1 MPSPSPAL
9 LAVVAAVQHHR
20 PQVLAFPC
28 ASARGRPL
36 LLPCTRARFS
46 RGCAGAL
53 SMPQLPRPQARACH
67 CRGLPWLC
75 PCSSALVPQRP
86 PTPGARAA
94 SRRGHAEPRLALGR
108 CRPSTHRPPS
118 SFPTRVSSNSRASIL
133 RPRFPAVSVV
143 APRRAWSAVPCLG
156 VRSRQ
161 PQPKRL
167 AVEPFRPRVARP
179 RRGHASRRASTDA
192 PLSQYH
198 ADSTARRHL

>member
-1 MPSPSPAL
+1 VPSPSPAL

-94 SRRGHAEPRLALGR
+94 SRRGHAEPRLALDR
-108 CRPSTHRPPS
+108 CRPNAHRPPS
-118 SFPTRVSSNSRASIL
+118 SFPTSARCS
-133 RPRFPAVSVV
+133 SVV
-143 APRRAWSAVPCLG
+143 VRPQPHHRSPTPPLHAAARHGYAMPHASTSRSSGPRRACGFQAPSATVFIVLC
-156 VRSRQ
+156 SW
-161 PQPKRL
+161 KKK
-167 AVEPFRPRVARP
+167 AR
-179 RRGHASRRASTDA
+179 
-192 PLSQYH
+192 
-198 ADSTARRHL
+198 